1 MVSPGRRIG
10 RGLVRR
16 CVRCGR
22 RGVFEGYFRLRE
34 RCPSCGYRPAAD
46 EGFFLGVW
54 VLNFAISEGLLFV
67 TLMAYI
73 VAMGATGG
81 DVPVAPVLA
90 VGLVFAIGAP
100 IAFYPFSAG
109 MWAAAEL
116 IMHPDRAAG
125 GPPAS

>member
-90 VGLVFAIGAP
+90 VGLMFAIGAP

-109 MWAAAEL
+109 AWAAAEL
-116 IMHPDRAAG
+116 IMHQDR
-125 GPPAS
+125 